1 MRESERG
8 TMACIDEVTTQ
19 QLWLEEDIVQLGGQG
34 RPRHVLFATAELSPL
49 CRVGGLADA
58 ATGLV
63 SALRRAGVCVT
74 VVVPDYDGMALV
86 EGRLVESLDVPDWAG
101 PAVARWG
108 TVEGIGEVVAVQ
120 SKGIRRPHPYNQP
133 ATGVGWEDNDLRFLG
148 FSAAVAELARRLR
161 PDVLH
166 LNDWHT
172 AAATA
177 WSPEGMPVVLTI
189 HNLAYQGDTGRAWL
203 DRMGER
209 WVPFAHHRRCNPLAG
224 GIALA
229 DRVVAVSPTYAAETR
244 RPGRGGGLDELL
256 RSRGRSYVGI
266 RNGIDVDRWDPETD
280 PYLPAHFS
288 ATDLSGKA
296 RCRAELLHLAGLP
309 DVPGEPVIGLVSRF
323 VEQKGIDTTLQV
335 ATQMRG
341 VSARMVL
348 MGRGESDLEEAAVG
362 AWAADPMRVS
372 YLRDSAE
379 SLAHLV
385 MAGSDLL
392 LVPSRFEPCGLTP
405 MEAMRC
411 GTIPV
416 VTPVGGLRDSVI
428 DASGNEATGNGFIAP
443 ACDAVGVSLALSRAI
458 RSWADPTRRAA
469 IRRAGMMADW
479 SWHTPARSYISLY
492 DELCSVG
499 DAGIGSVMSGGVNEL
514 PHDRLMSIPLR

>member
-1 MRESERG
+1 M
-8 TMACIDEVTTQ
+8 TAIDEVRTTE
-19 QLWLEEDIVQLGGQG
+19 LRLEEDVVQLASPPQ
-34 RPRHVLFATAELSPL
+34 PRHVLFATAELSPL

-58 ATGLV
+58 ASGLV
-63 SALRRAGVCVT
+63 AALRRAGAAVT
-74 VVVPDYDGMALV
+74 VVVPDYDGTPSMIEQRA
-86 EGRLVESLDVPDWAG
+86 EPLDVPDWAG

-108 TVEGIGEVVAVQ
+108 TVEGVGEVVAVRTR
-120 SKGIRRPHPYNQP
+120 GIRRSHPYNQP
-133 ATGVGWEDNDLRFLG
+133 GSGLGWEDNDTRFLG
-148 FSAAVAELARRLR
+148 FSAAVAELARRIR

-177 WSPEGMPVVLTI
+177 WSPEGLPVVLTV
-189 HNLAYQGDTGRAWL
+189 HNLAYQGETSRVWL
-203 DRMGER
+203 DRLGER
-209 WVPFAHHRRCNPLAG
+209 WVPFAHMRHCNPLAG

-244 RPGRGGGLDELL
+244 RPGRGAGLDELL
-256 RSRGRSYVGI
+256 RSRGRAYVGI

-280 PYLPAHFS
+280 PFLPAHFS
-288 ATDLSGKA
+288 ATDLSGKD
-296 RCRAELLHLAGLP
+296 RCRAELLRLAGLP
-309 DVPGEPVIGLVSRF
+309 DVPGEPVVGLVCRF

-335 ATQMRG
+335 AAQMRG
-341 VSARMVL
+341 VSARLVL
-348 MGRGESDLEEAAVG
+348 MGRGEADLEEAAVA

-385 MAGSDLL
+385 LAGSDLL

-416 VTPVGGLRDSVI
+416 VTPVGGLRDSVV
-428 DASGNEATGNGFIAP
+428 DASGNEAYGNGFIAP
-443 ACDAVGVSLALSRAI
+443 ACDSVGVSLALSRAI
-458 RSWADPTRRAA
+458 RSWSDPARRAA

-479 SWHTPARSYISLY
+479 SWRTPARAYLDVY
-492 DELCSVG
+492 EELCSGERHVG
-499 DAGIGSVMSGGVNEL
+499 STRALVDPVATRG
-514 PHDRLMSIPLR
+514 PDRLMTTTSR